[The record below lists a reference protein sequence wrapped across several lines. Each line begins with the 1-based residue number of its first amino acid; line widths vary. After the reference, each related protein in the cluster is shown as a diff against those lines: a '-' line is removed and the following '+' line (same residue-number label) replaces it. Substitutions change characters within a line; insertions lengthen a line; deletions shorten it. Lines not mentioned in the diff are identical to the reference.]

1 MFIQSCSKSSCSD
14 TSDVINNY
22 NVSAEDKS
30 NIPFKGNDTL
40 VYISNQGDTAKLIGT
55 ESKEF
60 IETTFTNVSSTIDC
74 PKYVYDKSETISFEY
89 NGNNNELNRIT
100 YKIFMI
106 KNETRIGYSIDNLL
120 GSLNVYSL
128 NQTSL
133 YTSNVLVNNKN
144 LFGVPKSLMDS
155 IDFVY
160 SKDYGFLKIQFKGG
174 KTWLLNI

>member
-1 MFIQSCSKSSCSD
+1 
-14 TSDVINNY
+14 
-22 NVSAEDKS
+22 
-30 NIPFKGNDTL
+30 

-144 LFGVPKSLMDS
+144 LAGVPKSLMDS

-160 SKDYGFLKIQFKGG
+160 SKDYGFLKI
-174 KTWLLNI
+174 